1 MRSNKSFNRFKYCQ
15 YILMNKINKK
25 VVIVTGAGSGIGKGI
40 ACQFAASDYYVVLAT
55 LNKQEGEQ
63 LEKELI
69 ALGQEA
75 YFVQTDV
82 REEQSVKDMVCDVIS
97 RYGKIDV
104 LINNAGV
111 TLFKP
116 LLEAT
121 LDDWSRVIDTDLR
134 GVFLCSKYVADA
146 MVKSQVKGVIIN
158 ISSNHAF
165 RTLPHTEMY
174 AAAKGGVNAMTR
186 SMALSLGMYGIRVN
200 CVCPGFTDTDH
211 YQTWLHDKEAPDT
224 VERDVLKLHATG
236 RISTPEDIAQLVGF
250 LASDA
255 SANIT
260 GGEFLVDGGLTAS
273 LYHADNF

>member
-1 MRSNKSFNRFKYCQ
+1 
-15 YILMNKINKK
+15 MNKINKK
-25 VVIVTGAGSGIGKGI
+25 VVVVTGAGSGIGKGI
-40 ACQFAASDYYVVLAT
+40 ASQFATSDYCVVLAT

-63 LEKELI
+63 LEKELVS
-69 ALGQEA
+69 LGQEA

-82 REEQSVKDMVCDVIS
+82 REERSVKDMVRAVIS
-97 RYGKIDV
+97 HYGRVDV
-104 LINNAGV
+104 LVNNAGV

-134 GVFLCSKYVADA
+134 GVFLCSKYVAEA
-146 MVKSQVKGVIIN
+146 MVKTEVKGAIIN

-186 SMALSLGMYGIRVN
+186 SMALSLGSYGIRVN

-211 YQTWLHDKEAPDT
+211 YQTWLHDKESPDA

-236 RISTPEDIAQLVGF
+236 RISTPADIAQLVGF
-250 LASDA
+250 LASEA

-260 GGEFLVDGGLTAS
+260 GAEFLVDGGLTAG